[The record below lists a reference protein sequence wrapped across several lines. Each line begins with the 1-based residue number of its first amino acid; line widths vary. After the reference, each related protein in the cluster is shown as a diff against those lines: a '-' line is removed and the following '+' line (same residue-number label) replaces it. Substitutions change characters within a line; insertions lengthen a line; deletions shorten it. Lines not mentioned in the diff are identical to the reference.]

1 MQTGKIYSPPS
12 VFLAELTRGN
22 IIVPTRNLLTGKVA
36 SLLTVANGPNIFPG
50 VILLNFYTSF
60 QRRGKKNIGKIDS
73 CEHICICIYR
83 ARVSKFY
90 IQKWELSVLLHRLNL
105 IRIDD
110 NEPIIRGCNLINYRT
125 FLRHLYIY
133 NHRIRRIESKAFLS
147 QRIACVYQTKAQW
160 CHSIGV

>member
-73 CEHICICIYR
+73 CERICMCIYR
-83 ARVSKFY
+83 TRVSKFY

-125 FLRHLYIY
+125 FLRIYIY
-133 NHRIRRIESKAFLS
+133 ITIVSVVSRARLFSRNALHAFIKLRRSGVIR
-147 QRIACVYQTKAQW
+147 
-160 CHSIGV
+160 

>member
-60 QRRGKKNIGKIDS
+60 VGKKILGKLIRANT
-73 CEHICICIYR
+73 CICMCIYR
-83 ARVSKFY
+83 TRVSKFY

-133 NHRIRRIESKAFLS
+133 ITIVSVVSRARLFSRNALHAFIKLRRSGVIR
-147 QRIACVYQTKAQW
+147 
-160 CHSIGV
+160 

>member
-73 CEHICICIYR
+73 CERICICIYR
-83 ARVSKFY
+83 TRVSKFY

-125 FLRHLYIY
+125 FLRIYIY
-133 NHRIRRIESKAFLS
+133 ITIVSVVSRARLFSRNALHAFIKLRRSGVIR
-147 QRIACVYQTKAQW
+147 
-160 CHSIGV
+160 

>member
-73 CEHICICIYR
+73 CECICICIYR
-83 ARVSKFY
+83 TRVSKFY

-105 IRIDD
+105 IRI
-110 NEPIIRGCNLINYRT
+110 
-125 FLRHLYIY
+125 YIY
-133 NHRIRRIESKAFLS
+133 ITIVSVVSRARLFSRNALHAFIKLRRSGVIR
-147 QRIACVYQTKAQW
+147 
-160 CHSIGV
+160 

>member
-73 CEHICICIYR
+73 CEHICMCIYR
-83 ARVSKFY
+83 TRVSKFY
-90 IQKWELSVLLHRLNL
+90 IQKWELSLRLNL

-125 FLRHLYIY
+125 FLRIYIY
-133 NHRIRRIESKAFLS
+133 ITIVSVVSRARLFSRNALHAFIKLRRSGVIR
-147 QRIACVYQTKAQW
+147 
-160 CHSIGV
+160 

>member
-73 CEHICICIYR
+73 CEHICMCIYR
-83 ARVSKFY
+83 TRVSKFY
-90 IQKWELSVLLHRLNL
+90 IQKWELSVPLHRLNL

-125 FLRHLYIY
+125 FLRIYIY
-133 NHRIRRIESKAFLS
+133 ITIVSVVSRARLFSRNALHAFIKLRRSGVIR
-147 QRIACVYQTKAQW
+147 
-160 CHSIGV
+160 

>member
-83 ARVSKFY
+83 TRVSKFY

-125 FLRHLYIY
+125 FLRIYIY
-133 NHRIRRIESKAFLS
+133 ITIVSVVSRARLFSRNALHAFIKLRRSGVIR
-147 QRIACVYQTKAQW
+147 
-160 CHSIGV
+160 